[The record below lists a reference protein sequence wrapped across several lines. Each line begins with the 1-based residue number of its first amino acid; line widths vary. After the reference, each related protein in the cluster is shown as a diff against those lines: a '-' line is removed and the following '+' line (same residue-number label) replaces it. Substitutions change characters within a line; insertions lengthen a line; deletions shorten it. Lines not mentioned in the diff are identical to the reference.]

1 LRLRLR
7 APDGPDELP
16 PGRGRHHVHDHQPDL
31 VLPQLQPGQGRGQA
45 RRRRHRPGARLR
57 GGQAARAHP
66 AAARLTI
73 AFCYPVVLR
82 WIPPFVFVC
91 PSHAPAPSLKIVI
104 LMSKHV
110 TAPALAVDVRELLQ
124 RPAAHRHVVVRA
136 PLDSLAT
143 PVASVPPDRPVTVD
157 VEIESVVE
165 GLLVTGTVSATAVVR
180 CVRCLRQFD
189 QEVEA
194 EVRELFA
201 LEPGE
206 DEDEGYAVLPDDRL
220 PLDTMARDALVLAFP
235 ALPLHSP
242 DCAGLCPVCGADR
255 NTVDC
260 GHTGAEDMDP
270 RWAALAGLQD
280 SLEED
285 NDASPQA

>member
-1 LRLRLR
+1 
-7 APDGPDELP
+7 
-16 PGRGRHHVHDHQPDL
+16 
-31 VLPQLQPGQGRGQA
+31 
-45 RRRRHRPGARLR
+45 
-57 GGQAARAHP
+57 
-66 AAARLTI
+66 
-73 AFCYPVVLR
+73 
-82 WIPPFVFVC
+82 
-91 PSHAPAPSLKIVI
+91 
-104 LMSKHV
+104 MSKHV

-136 PLDSLAT
+136 PLDGLAT

-165 GLLVTGTVSATAVVR
+165 GLLVTGKVSATAVVR
-180 CVRCLRQFD
+180 CVRCLRELD
-189 QEVEA
+189 QEVEV

-201 LEPGE
+201 LEPGADE

-235 ALPLHSP
+235 AFPLHRP

-255 NTVDC
+255 NTTDC
-260 GHTGAEDMDP
+260 GHGGTEDLDP